1 MKSTFELRSDFDRLL
16 LALPESARQEISVD
30 YGFCSPLHGHI
41 DVVIRRGDQCMA
53 LGRFRPVSQEGPCN
67 FSERFRLAM
76 AYPDDTWYLFD
87 YDGDSMLL
95 NDLSLSDPMEELPDS
110 PAEGLSRLVTIPA
123 EWHAEQKKFQ
133 DMKNF
138 LEAMRDLV
146 DEEAFNNPVN

>member
-1 MKSTFELRSDFDRLL
+1 
-16 LALPESARQEISVD
+16 
-30 YGFCSPLHGHI
+30 
-41 DVVIRRGDQCMA
+41 
-53 LGRFRPVSQEGPCN
+53 
-67 FSERFRLAM
+67 M